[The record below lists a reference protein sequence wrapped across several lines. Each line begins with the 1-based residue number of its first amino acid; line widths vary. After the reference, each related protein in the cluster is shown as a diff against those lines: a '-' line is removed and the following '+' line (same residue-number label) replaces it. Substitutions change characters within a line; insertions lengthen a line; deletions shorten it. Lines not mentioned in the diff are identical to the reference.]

1 MGINFKTPLEEF
13 DILLPTFQRMI
24 DFIKIEITETNTI
37 TNNINNN
44 RNDYSSNF
52 NELPLEEILEN
63 DDNHYYKYQ
72 PISIIYF
79 TTIIKL
85 Y

>member
-37 TNNINNN
+37 NNNINNN

-63 DDNHYYKYQ
+63 DDNH
-72 PISIIYF
+72 
-79 TTIIKL
+79 
-85 Y
+85 